1 LESWLNRLL
10 VACADVGSIA
20 EGNFGWADSDGDEGI
35 LPSELAA
42 KVAAALS
49 DQRPVALGFEC
60 PLFVPLP
67 EAESEL
73 GKRRIGEGNRAWS
86 AGAGCGALATGLVQ
100 AAWTLRA
107 IRERCPSSVGAHLD
121 WRSFRVDGGGI
132 FIWEAFVSGSGKGS
146 GHVNDAAI
154 AVKAFKGKLP
164 CPETDLHATNPVSLA
179 GLALLWAGWPV
190 GTEALRQS
198 CIAIKAPKSN

>member
-1 LESWLNRLL
+1 MIQLL
-10 VACADVGSIA
+10 VVCADVGSVA
-20 EGNFGWADSDGDEGI
+20 RGNFGWADCDGSCGTR
-35 LPSELAA
+35 PSELAE

-49 DQRPVALGFEC
+49 DKRPVALGFEC

-73 GKRRIGEGNRAWS
+73 GQRRMGEGNRAWS

-100 AAWTLRA
+100 AAWTLRE
-107 IRERCPSSVGAHLD
+107 IRKRCPSSVEAHLD
-121 WRSFRVDGGGI
+121 WRSFNKDGSGLLL
-132 FIWEAFVSGSGKGS
+132 WEAFVSGSAKGS
-146 GHVNDAAI
+146 GHVDDADI
-154 AVKAFKGKLP
+154 AVRAFKKRLP
-164 CPETDLHATNPVSLA
+164 TPKTDLHATNPVSLA

-198 CIAIKAPKSN
+198 CIAIKASRPIY